1 MLKLSSFDLHRNY
14 HLSTIYIYIH
24 TRNIDVRFARARSS
38 RYHHASHSAQPFPLR
53 SIWWMALV
61 NSFVGHTSIGRSGR
75 GGPMRQGEIAH
86 HDRIFPGHE
95 VVAVNP
101 SQPSFLPRAVRGRFT
116 LHERE
121 RRQIRRV
128 QFVFG
133 LIRRIETV
141 IDDREIG
148 STER

>member
-1 MLKLSSFDLHRNY
+1 
-14 HLSTIYIYIH
+14 
-24 TRNIDVRFARARSS
+24 
-38 RYHHASHSAQPFPLR
+38 
-53 SIWWMALV
+53 
-61 NSFVGHTSIGRSGR
+61 
-75 GGPMRQGEIAH
+75 MRQGEIAH

-101 SQPSFLPRAVRGRFT
+101 SQPSSFLPRAVRGRFT